1 MGKCRDKFEEET
13 DVKRKA
19 ILSQKYLAVLFFTEI
34 PPQRGKEYQS
44 MVLRVCRKGKLPAPG
59 TDSRHAPNCLYI
71 AEDGSEGYIK
81 ISDYKTKKTHGEDY
95 ILLTDAPILFT
106 HLYHHLSVHRDELVQ
121 DSSVKNLFVVRK
133 KYIV

>member
-1 MGKCRDKFEEET
+1 MSPVGPSIAESTSGWKTSTLLNPGSMEGLIDVILCRPEVLATMGKCRDKYEEET

-19 ILSQKYLAVLFFTEI
+19 ILSQKYLAVLFYTEI

-81 ISDYKTKKTHGEDY
+81 IAD
-95 ILLTDAPILFT
+95 
-106 HLYHHLSVHRDELVQ
+106 
-121 DSSVKNLFVVRK
+121 
-133 KYIV
+133 